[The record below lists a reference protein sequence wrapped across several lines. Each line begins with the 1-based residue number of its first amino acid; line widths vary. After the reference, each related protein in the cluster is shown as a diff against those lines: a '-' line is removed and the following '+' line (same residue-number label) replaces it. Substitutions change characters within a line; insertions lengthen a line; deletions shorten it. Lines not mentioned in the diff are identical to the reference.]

1 MEKECKQRDSDI
13 IRVVLYG
20 PESTGK
26 TTLSKQLA
34 SYYHTNW
41 VPEYM
46 RTFLENKAFIP
57 GEEIVSYEELDSI
70 AKGQMKVENASLNTA
85 DTLLF
90 CDTNLLE
97 LQVYAEHYFGESPE
111 AISKYALKNKY
122 DLYILTYVD
131 VPWEADGMRDRP
143 EDREKMFAMFE
154 QKLIENNLPYITVKG
169 NEQERLEFAV
179 SYIDKLLLTLT
190 V

>member
-1 MEKECKQRDSDI
+1 MEKELEQSYRDI

-26 TTLSKQLA
+26 TTLAKQLA
-34 SYYHTNW
+34 TYYQTNW

-46 RTFLENKAFIP
+46 RTYLESKTLVP
-57 GEEIVSYEELDSI
+57 DEEIVSFEELSLI
-70 AKGQMKVENASLNTA
+70 AKGQMKLENTLLKTA

-97 LQVYAEHYFGESPE
+97 LQVYAEYYFEDCPES
-111 AISKYALKNKY
+111 ISKYAVRNRY

-131 VPWEADGMRDRP
+131 VPWEADDMRDRP
-143 EDREKMFAMFE
+143 EDRERMFTLFQ
-154 QKLIENNLPYITVKG
+154 QKLLDNDLSFITVKG
-169 NEQERLEFAV
+169 NEEQRLETAV
-179 SYIDKLLLTLT
+179 SYIDKLLALT

>member
-57 GEEIVSYEELDSI
+57 GEEIVSIYCQLRE
-70 AKGQMKVENASLNTA
+70 TP
-85 DTLLF
+85 
-90 CDTNLLE
+90 NLLG
-97 LQVYAEHYFGESPE
+97 Y
-111 AISKYALKNKY
+111 I
-122 DLYILTYVD
+122 DLYQ
-131 VPWEADGMRDRP
+131 P
-143 EDREKMFAMFE
+143 
-154 QKLIENNLPYITVKG
+154 KLGV
-169 NEQERLEFAV
+169 A
-179 SYIDKLLLTLT
+179 
-190 V
+190 